1 MMLEGLKPGL
11 THEASLT
18 VDEGR
23 TAAHLGSGTLRV
35 FATPSMVLLIED
47 VCRRMVEPYLASG
60 ESTVGI
66 SLKVRHLAPTPIGQ
80 TVRCRAEVIAV
91 EGVVITF
98 RAEVW
103 DPAEK
108 VGEAEHKRAVI
119 ELDRFLRR
127 VETKAGG
134 SPGAPAVE
142 TR

>member
-1 MMLEGLKPGL
+1 MTLEGLKPGL
-11 THEASLT
+11 AGQASLT

-47 VCRRMVEPYLASG
+47 VCRRMVEPYLAAG

-66 SLKVRHLAPTPIGQ
+66 SLKVRHLAPTPMGQ
-80 TVRCRAEVIAV
+80 TVRCRAEVVAV

-108 VGEAEHKRAVI
+108 IGEAEHKRAVI
-119 ELDRFLRR
+119 DVERFLHR
-127 VETKAGG
+127 VEAKAGA
-134 SPGAPAVE
+134 SPAAPGLN